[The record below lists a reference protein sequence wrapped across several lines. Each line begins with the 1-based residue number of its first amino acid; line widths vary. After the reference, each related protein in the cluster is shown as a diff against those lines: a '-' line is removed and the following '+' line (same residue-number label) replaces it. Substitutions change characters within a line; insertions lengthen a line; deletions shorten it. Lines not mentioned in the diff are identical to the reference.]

1 MCHNYSKKAFVRLK
15 TQIVIMTLRQKRIV
29 HSKYYVYFA
38 VLLLLVLIRSLAG
51 NLRIILSQSA
61 GNELFSRL
69 PTSLTLMIVFFF
81 LVVHYIPDMAQVH
94 KSLRDRPFLLFPIIL
109 QGTSLGNVCQW
120 SMFFIPNLQIQS
132 VVRHE

>member
-15 TQIVIMTLRQKRIV
+15 TQIVIITPRQKTIV
-29 HSKYYVYFA
+29 HSKYNVDFA
-38 VLLLLVLIRSLAG
+38 VLLLLVLIRGAAG
-51 NLRIILSQSA
+51 NLRIILSESA

-69 PTSLTLMIVFFF
+69 PTSLTLMIVFF

-109 QGTSLGNVCQW
+109 QGTSLGNVRQW